1 MCVVVSSTYIV
12 AVYAVRT
19 ASGAEAPE
27 DYREGGEEGEPA
39 AAAASPAASATDVRV
54 EIPVLSSRTDIPKG
68 AELLLYEKAVVRA
81 KSPRRIPIGTLM
93 RAKRPSTSASA

>member
-1 MCVVVSSTYIV
+1 MLYVQPQVQKRRKITGK
-12 AVYAVRT
+12 AVK
-19 ASGAEAPE
+19 
-27 DYREGGEEGEPA
+27 EGEPA

-81 KSPRRIPIGTLM
+81 ESPRRIPIGTLM